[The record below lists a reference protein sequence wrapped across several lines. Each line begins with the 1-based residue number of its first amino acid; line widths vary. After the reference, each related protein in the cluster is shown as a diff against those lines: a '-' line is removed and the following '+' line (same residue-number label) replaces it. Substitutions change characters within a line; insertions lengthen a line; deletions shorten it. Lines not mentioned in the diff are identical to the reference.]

1 MDACAEF
8 CYKMLCGLGNL
19 RALSGPQNR
28 SRWGEMRAGAPDT
41 GISAFLLGF
50 TKAASL
56 PWGQE

>member
-1 MDACAEF
+1 MHVLSFATR
-8 CYKMLCGLGNL
+8 CYVLWGNL